1 MLQITG
7 LKKQF
12 RAGGGSLPIL
22 DIPSWQVNTGE
33 QVALTGPSGS
43 GKSTL
48 LHLISGISLP
58 DEGSIELDGLTL
70 TAMSEARRDRFRSS
84 MIGYVLQDFHLIP
97 SLSARQ
103 NIGIAMNATL
113 PNRRK
118 NSLILEW
125 LDRVGLADRADHLP
139 SQLSRGQ
146 QQRVAIVR
154 ALVNNPPYLL
164 ADEPTGSLD
173 CDTAADLSRLLLE
186 LSADGKQT
194 LIAVTH
200 DANLAARFP
209 KQIDIREINVLHKT
223 SAKPKQT
230 VAAGTQEANPA

>member
-12 RAGGGSLPIL
+12 RVSGGSLPIL
-22 DIPSWQVNTGE
+22 DVPSWQVNTGE

-58 DEGSIELDGLTL
+58 DEGSIKLNEVEL
-70 TAMSEARRDRFRSS
+70 TALNETRRDRCRSA

-103 NIGIAMNATL
+103 NIDMALSAKL
-113 PNRRK
+113 SAKQRYR
-118 NSLILEW
+118 LILEW
-125 LDRVGLADRADHLP
+125 LDRVGLADRADHRP

-146 QQRVAIVR
+146 QQRVAIIR
-154 ALVNNPPYLL
+154 ALVNNPPVLL

-173 CDTAADLSRLLLE
+173 YETAAEISQLLLD
-186 LSADGKQT
+186 LGTAGKQT
-194 LIAVTH
+194 MIVVTH
-200 DANLAARFP
+200 DTNLAALFP
-209 KQIDIREINVLHKT
+209 KQVDIRDVNVLR
-223 SAKPKQT
+223 KPVPQPQQT
-230 VAAGTQEANPA
+230 LGREASPA